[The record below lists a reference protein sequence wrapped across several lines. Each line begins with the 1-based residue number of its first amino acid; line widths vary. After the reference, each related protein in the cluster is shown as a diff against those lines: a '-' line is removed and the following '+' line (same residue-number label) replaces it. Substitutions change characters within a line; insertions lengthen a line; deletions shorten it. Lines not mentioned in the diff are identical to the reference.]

1 MATMVLE
8 VAGAPRRV
16 VKLFKPLTTIGAST
30 DNDVR
35 VEGASLEPTHAQITR
50 SGAAFSILG
59 MTRDMTIN
67 GRRERSKTL
76 EDRDVIRIGAL
87 TLTFFG
93 RDEDAPADRPR
104 TEPPPPGRPMS
115 ETSVSNQAYRR
126 IHEFSMKLLQN
137 ASTDAL
143 VETILDAIVELTG
156 ADKGFLVLVGP
167 EGELDVRAA
176 RNVAKE
182 HVSGALEHLSDSIVR
197 KVVESKRPLIVADAL
212 SDEEF
217 NASSSVVNLK
227 LLSVMCCPL
236 VDRDTLKGV
245 LYVGNNK
252 LTHAFDAASLDAM
265 SVFAAQATLL
275 LSQQAR
281 IEEMSRSQE
290 ALEGHLK
297 DLRLG
302 SIVGACDSMREVF
315 KRIRK
320 VATADVS
327 VLITGETG
335 TGKELIAR
343 EIHDHSRRARGPFV
357 IINCGAIPEN
367 LLESELFGHVR
378 GAFTGAIQTRQG
390 HFQAADGGTLFLDEI
405 GELPVALQVKL
416 LRALQEHVVTKVG
429 GTEPESVDI
438 RVLAATNRVL
448 EEEIRAGRFREDL
461 FYRLNVVN
469 IHLPPLRDR
478 GDDLEIIARYLL
490 GKTAREHNPRVRGF
504 TKSCLGALRGYR
516 WPGNVRQLENRLK
529 RAVVMAE
536 GTLLTAEDMDLKPE
550 DIEDVLPLA
559 EARDRFQA
567 RYINQ
572 VLERNGGNRTKTA
585 RDLGVDA
592 RTIFRH
598 LKKLSE
604 LDDPIDPE
612 TGELGLEV
620 DPFDHDEPAR
630 P

>member
-1 MATMVLE
+1 LSAVAVLLLAEPQMRERLAAALASHGFEVRTASRGEGVSALLPEGGEGVLIAGSDLPDAEAELLLGRLASVAPYLGRLRLEAVDDGTPRGLTSSGEVLE
-8 VAGAPRRV
+8 GAEAIAAWAEEVVAPPALLPTPVGSARGHEVRADGGAIDLLIPGSHAGMRRALERMQAV
-16 VKLFKPLTTIGAST
+16 AAADTT
-30 DNDVR
+30 
-35 VEGASLEPTHAQITR
+35 
-50 SGAAFSILG
+50 
-59 MTRDMTIN
+59 
-67 GRRERSKTL
+67 
-76 EDRDVIRIGAL
+76 
-87 TLTFFG
+87 
-93 RDEDAPADRPR
+93 
-104 TEPPPPGRPMS
+104 
-115 ETSVSNQAYRR
+115 
-126 IHEFSMKLLQN
+126 
-137 ASTDAL
+137 
-143 VETILDAIVELTG
+143 
-156 ADKGFLVLVGP
+156 VLI
-167 EGELDVRAA
+167 EGE
-176 RNVAKE
+176 
-182 HVSGALEHLSDSIVR
+182 S
-197 KVVESKRPLIVADAL
+197 
-212 SDEEF
+212 
-217 NASSSVVNLK
+217 
-227 LLSVMCCPL
+227 
-236 VDRDTLKGV
+236 
-245 LYVGNNK
+245 
-252 LTHAFDAASLDAM
+252 
-265 SVFAAQATLL
+265 
-275 LSQQAR
+275 
-281 IEEMSRSQE
+281 
-290 ALEGHLK
+290 
-297 DLRLG
+297 
-302 SIVGACDSMREVF
+302 
-315 KRIRK
+315 
-320 VATADVS
+320 
-327 VLITGETG
+327 G
-335 TGKELIAR
+335 TGKDLAARLI
-343 EIHDHSRRARGPFV
+343 HQCGPRRRGPWV
-357 IINCGAIPEN
+357 PVNCGAIPES
-367 LLESELFGHVR
+367 LMESELFGHVK
-378 GAFTGAIQTRQG
+378 GAFTGADEDKIG
-390 HFQAADGGTLFLDEI
+390 LCEAADGGTLFLDEI